1 LLLLPMVKMKGEEES
16 KQWRTARDVKKRWA
30 NALFI
35 EEEGNRSSPT
45 TVTEQSQSIQ
55 YTEQPV

>member
-1 LLLLPMVKMKGEEES
+1 MVKMKGEEES